1 MITLKKAIKP
11 LKTIE
16 EDRKGKNL
24 KSINTKTKR
33 ITKNPILIEET
44 KKWIHP
50 WYEVI
55 MPKRKKE
62 FIRSKRDGKKT
73 NNLDPKIKVLPKK
86 KIDKSK

>member
-44 KKWIHP
+44 KK
-50 WYEVI
+50 
-55 MPKRKKE
+55 
-62 FIRSKRDGKKT
+62 
-73 NNLDPKIKVLPKK
+73 
-86 KIDKSK
+86 